1 MNIFKYRV
9 IVCNLKV
16 VSKTIS
22 IELVK
27 IQKKNMGFV
36 KYIVFRNE
44 ANFEICDRTYTAF
57 SPARPAYERNL
68 GKTKHLSLF
77 LTL

>member
-1 MNIFKYRV
+1 MCDLNV
-9 IVCNLKV
+9 I
-16 VSKTIS
+16 SKTIS

-27 IQKKNMGFV
+27 IQKKNIPAV

-44 ANFEICDRTYTAF
+44 ANFEICDRTYTVF
-57 SPARPAYERNL
+57 RPARPAYARNL
-68 GKTKHLSLF
+68 GKTNHLRLF